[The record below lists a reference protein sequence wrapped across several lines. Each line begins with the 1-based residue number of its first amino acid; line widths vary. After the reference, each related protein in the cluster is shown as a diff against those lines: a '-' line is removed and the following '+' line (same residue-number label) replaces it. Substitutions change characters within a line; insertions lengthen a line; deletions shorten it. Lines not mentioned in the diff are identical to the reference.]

1 MIVFVFLQERA
12 FFSHRYAS
20 ENRFVPPFFG
30 FLRVIAL
37 KTPGRST
44 FSHSSRK
51 LTRDLLRNK
60 SGGKNLN
67 LIRIGIEDA
76 RKLWQMQ
83 TEAFQDLYKKY
94 QDTEN
99 SPAAEN
105 IDKTIMRLQQP
116 FTYYYFI
123 QEFDENVG
131 AVRVVDKGEK
141 DTAKRI
147 SPIFVLP
154 QYQRLGIAQKA
165 IRMVEALHGSSNW
178 ELSTILQEKVN
189 CRLYEKMGYRQTGK
203 TEVITD
209 KMTLVFYKKD

>member
-1 MIVFVFLQERA
+1 M
-12 FFSHRYAS
+12 
-20 ENRFVPPFFG
+20 
-30 FLRVIAL
+30 
-37 KTPGRST
+37 
-44 FSHSSRK
+44 
-51 LTRDLLRNK
+51 
-60 SGGKNLN
+60 N

-141 DTAKRI
+141 DTDKDLQDLKKFLNATIRYI
-147 SPIFVLP
+147 E
-154 QYQRLGIAQKA
+154 YQL
-165 IRMVEALHGSSNW
+165 
-178 ELSTILQEKVN
+178 TILDAQN
-189 CRLYEKMGYRQTGK
+189 
-203 TEVITD
+203 
-209 KMTLVFYKKD
+209 LVDPL

>member
-1 MIVFVFLQERA
+1 MI
-12 FFSHRYAS
+12 
-20 ENRFVPPFFG
+20 
-30 FLRVIAL
+30 
-37 KTPGRST
+37 
-44 FSHSSRK
+44 
-51 LTRDLLRNK
+51 TRDLLRNK

-94 QDTEN
+94 QDTENSPAAENTEN

-189 CRLYEKMGYRQTGK
+189 CRLYEKMGYHQTGK

-209 KMTLVFYKKD
+209 NMTLVFYKKD

>member
-1 MIVFVFLQERA
+1 MI
-12 FFSHRYAS
+12 
-20 ENRFVPPFFG
+20 
-30 FLRVIAL
+30 
-37 KTPGRST
+37 
-44 FSHSSRK
+44 
-51 LTRDLLRNK
+51 TRDLLRNK

-203 TEVITD
+203 QKLLPI
-209 KMTLVFYKKD
+209 K

>member
-1 MIVFVFLQERA
+1 MI
-12 FFSHRYAS
+12 
-20 ENRFVPPFFG
+20 
-30 FLRVIAL
+30 
-37 KTPGRST
+37 
-44 FSHSSRK
+44 
-51 LTRDLLRNK
+51 TRDLLRNK

-131 AVRVVDKGEK
+131 AVRVVDKGR
-141 DTAKRI
+141 KRH
-147 SPIFVLP
+147 S
-154 QYQRLGIAQKA
+154 
-165 IRMVEALHGSSNW
+165 
-178 ELSTILQEKVN
+178 
-189 CRLYEKMGYRQTGK
+189 
-203 TEVITD
+203 
-209 KMTLVFYKKD
+209 

>member
-1 MIVFVFLQERA
+1 MGFLTRCKRLFSFAFLLQNRNT
-12 FFSHRYAS
+12 FFSFFLKSFLILS
-20 ENRFVPPFFG
+20 E
-30 FLRVIAL
+30 
-37 KTPGRST
+37 KQ
-44 FSHSSRK
+44 H
-51 LTRDLLRNK
+51 
-60 SGGKNLN
+60 
-67 LIRIGIEDA
+67 
-76 RKLWQMQ
+76 
-83 TEAFQDLYKKY
+83 
-94 QDTEN
+94 
-99 SPAAEN
+99 PAAEN

>member
-1 MIVFVFLQERA
+1 M
-12 FFSHRYAS
+12 
-20 ENRFVPPFFG
+20 
-30 FLRVIAL
+30 
-37 KTPGRST
+37 
-44 FSHSSRK
+44 
-51 LTRDLLRNK
+51 RDLLRNK

-123 QEFDENVG
+123 QEFDEIEV
-131 AVRVVDKGEK
+131 
-141 DTAKRI
+141 
-147 SPIFVLP
+147 P
-154 QYQRLGIAQKA
+154 
-165 IRMVEALHGSSNW
+165 
-178 ELSTILQEKVN
+178 
-189 CRLYEKMGYRQTGK
+189 YRSRSWTVQSCK
-203 TEVITD
+203 I
-209 KMTLVFYKKD
+209 

>member
-1 MIVFVFLQERA
+1 M
-12 FFSHRYAS
+12 
-20 ENRFVPPFFG
+20 
-30 FLRVIAL
+30 
-37 KTPGRST
+37 
-44 FSHSSRK
+44 
-51 LTRDLLRNK
+51 
-60 SGGKNLN
+60 N

-165 IRMVEALHGSSNW
+165 IRMVLSN
-178 ELSTILQEKVN
+178 ERRTIRQMQADGVLSDKDAAQYFARVDERSDEVNSFTHTIPASILRWFFQHRGRK
-189 CRLYEKMGYRQTGK
+189 
-203 TEVITD
+203 
-209 KMTLVFYKKD
+209 

>member
-1 MIVFVFLQERA
+1 M
-12 FFSHRYAS
+12 
-20 ENRFVPPFFG
+20 
-30 FLRVIAL
+30 
-37 KTPGRST
+37 
-44 FSHSSRK
+44 
-51 LTRDLLRNK
+51 
-60 SGGKNLN
+60 N

-154 QYQRLGIAQKA
+154 QYGGSPAWQFKLGIKYDFT
-165 IRMVEALHGSSNW
+165 RKG
-178 ELSTILQEKVN
+178 ELPSLRKN
-189 CRLYEKMGYRQTGK
+189 GLPSDGKNRSYYR
-203 TEVITD
+203 
-209 KMTLVFYKKD
+209 

>member
-1 MIVFVFLQERA
+1 M
-12 FFSHRYAS
+12 
-20 ENRFVPPFFG
+20 
-30 FLRVIAL
+30 
-37 KTPGRST
+37 
-44 FSHSSRK
+44 
-51 LTRDLLRNK
+51 
-60 SGGKNLN
+60 N

-165 IRMVEALHGSSNW
+165 IRMVEALHGAGFELRVTDLNPDNIGQVRCGVKIQSAALNAENACW
-178 ELSTILQEKVN
+178 ADIVLSTGSVLVN
-189 CRLYEKMGYRQTGK
+189 DTYRELNQGKPVLYYGVTAAGLTKMFDLPRICFCGR
-203 TEVITD
+203 
-209 KMTLVFYKKD
+209 

>member
-1 MIVFVFLQERA
+1 M
-12 FFSHRYAS
+12 
-20 ENRFVPPFFG
+20 
-30 FLRVIAL
+30 
-37 KTPGRST
+37 
-44 FSHSSRK
+44 
-51 LTRDLLRNK
+51 
-60 SGGKNLN
+60 N

-165 IRMVEALHGSSNW
+165 IRMVGSSAW
-178 ELSTILQEKVN
+178 QFKLGIKYDFTRKGELPSLRKN
-189 CRLYEKMGYRQTGK
+189 GLPSDGKNRSYYR
-203 TEVITD
+203 
-209 KMTLVFYKKD
+209 

>member
-1 MIVFVFLQERA
+1 M
-12 FFSHRYAS
+12 
-20 ENRFVPPFFG
+20 
-30 FLRVIAL
+30 
-37 KTPGRST
+37 
-44 FSHSSRK
+44 
-51 LTRDLLRNK
+51 
-60 SGGKNLN
+60 N

-141 DTAKRI
+141 ACRKRW
-147 SPIFVLP
+147 
-154 QYQRLGIAQKA
+154 RL
-165 IRMVEALHGSSNW
+165 RP
-178 ELSTILQEKVN
+178 TILSPVSVKRWN
-189 CRLYEKMGYRQTGK
+189 T
-203 TEVITD
+203 
-209 KMTLVFYKKD
+209 TLKRNTA